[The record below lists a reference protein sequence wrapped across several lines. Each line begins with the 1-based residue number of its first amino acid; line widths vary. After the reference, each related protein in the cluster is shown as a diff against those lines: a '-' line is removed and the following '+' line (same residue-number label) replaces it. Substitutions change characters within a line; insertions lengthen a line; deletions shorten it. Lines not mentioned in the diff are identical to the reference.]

1 MDRNQPLTTYIRD
14 LLNPLKKHVFPRG
27 GRDEFWGRETVF
39 SQLAKRTPFSWR
51 PADNC
56 SIFFPEV
63 NISEARKEPAKE
75 IIQKLKK
82 IISCQPRPQGAIPW
96 HASLFFSHIL
106 LFCPLVLKLQNS
118 SYTHCNSERQKRALD
133 YRSSFILCILP
144 GKEKNCWGNCQMYRN

>member
-1 MDRNQPLTTYIRD
+1 MNSGAEKRCSRNLQSGHL
-14 LLNPLKKHVFPRG
+14 FRG
-27 GRDEFWGRETVF
+27 GQRITAVF
-39 SQLAKRTPFSWR
+39 
-51 PADNC
+51 
-56 SIFFPEV
+56 FFPEV

-133 YRSSFILCILP
+133 YRSRFILCILP